1 MHIRTAV
8 VALAAALLLT
18 ACSSSSGTDAKPT
31 ASPTH
36 TVSKQTAFLNAV
48 HAASIQSWATAAP
61 GDDEIAVYPQ
71 QWCDQLAAGHSVDN
85 ILSVR
90 SGLYPSGSN
99 WGTKIGDADQVL
111 ILAVTAYCPQ
121 YRAEVVQ
128 QAQAGGNY

>member
-1 MHIRTAV
+1 MRATTITV
-8 VALAAALLLT
+8 LAAGLLLT
-18 ACSSSSGTDAKPT
+18 GCGSGSGGDAKAST
-31 ASPTH
+31 SPTP
-36 TVSKQTAFLNAV
+36 TVSKQTVFLNAI
-48 HAASIQSWATAAP
+48 HAAHIQSWGTTAP
-61 GDDEIAVYPQ
+61 GDDEITVYPQ
-71 QWCDQLAAGHSVDN
+71 QWCDQLAAGHSVNN

-111 ILAVTAYCPQ
+111 ILGVTAYCPQ

>member
-1 MHIRTAV
+1 MRATTTTAGL
-8 VALAAALLLT
+8 LAAGLLL
-18 ACSSSSGTDAKPT
+18 AGCGSSSGDAKAT

-36 TVSKQTAFLNAV
+36 TVDKQTAFLNAL

-90 SGLYPSGSN
+90 SGLYPSGPN